1 MSSETAFLWLVLVVA
16 AGTYLTR
23 YLPFYI
29 ARKLPVSKWHSGR
42 FTVYLQHVSPAIIAA
57 LLVVSLDSAMISTV
71 RSELST
77 LVGLV
82 FTAGCWWRWR
92 NTGLSV
98 FAGIFGYASL
108 LLVLR

>member
-1 MSSETAFLWLVLVVA
+1 MSSETVFLWLVLVVA

-29 ARKLPVSKWHSGR
+29 ARKVAVSKWRSGR
-42 FTVYLQHVSPAIIAA
+42 FKAYLEHVSPAIIAA
-57 LLVVSLDSAMISTV
+57 LLVVSLDSAMISTA
-71 RSELST
+71 RSLLST

-82 FTAGCWWRWR
+82 ITAGSWWRWR

-98 FAGIFGYASL
+98 FAGIVGYAAL